1 MCLWQ
6 PEVALGLSLDSRTS
20 HKAYQLNK
28 SSTISLAAHDCPALK
43 IGTHHPFMEA
53 LYMVY
58 LIPTTYGITYHIS
71 LQLIKLAANFA
82 AFIWSRF
89 SPTNRLT
96 QLSSLTGPSQL
107 LTA

>member
-28 SSTISLAAHDCPALK
+28 SSTISLAAQDCPALN

-53 LYMVY
+53 SYMVY
-58 LIPTTYGITYHIS
+58 LIPTIYGNTYHTRV
-71 LQLIKLAANFA
+71 QLIKLAATLQ
-82 AFIWSRF
+82 
-89 SPTNRLT
+89 P
-96 QLSSLTGPSQL
+96 SSGVVFLQRTV
-107 LTA
+107 